1 MTKITI
7 AIDGFSACG
16 KSTTAKDVARRL
28 NYIYVDSGA
37 MYRAVTYQL
46 LEDNIDLI
54 DQNAV
59 KDALD
64 QISIQFKTGPTNE
77 NETWLNGHKVEDVI
91 RSMRVSNKVSEVA
104 AISVVRRAMVTLQQQ
119 MGVNKGIVMDGRD
132 IGTVVFPNAEL
143 KIFMTATPEVRA
155 ERRLKELEQKGIKSS
170 LKEVLENLKERDHLD
185 QTRADSPLLK
195 AEDAVVIDNSNLTF
209 DQQVDEIVKLALKI
223 IQG

>member
-54 DQNAV
+54 DQNAG

-77 NETWLNGHKVEDVI
+77 NETRLNGHKVEDVI

-119 MGVNKGIVMDGRD
+119 MGWLLLDD
-132 IGTVVFPNAEL
+132 QNAS
-143 KIFMTATPEVRA
+143 IF
-155 ERRLKELEQKGIKSS
+155 
-170 LKEVLENLKERDHLD
+170 
-185 QTRADSPLLK
+185 
-195 AEDAVVIDNSNLTF
+195 
-209 DQQVDEIVKLALKI
+209 
-223 IQG
+223 